1 MGMRKLLIISIFV
14 CLCLSACGAASNSA
28 NPGFTI
34 ITAGTLSPSESI
46 AAPSGPVVLSLS
58 GKIGVTNAADR
69 LDFDMETLER
79 LGVVEFTVDDPFLKR
94 SITYQGVLLRRLL
107 EVARV
112 PQEATTLHTI
122 ALNDYATDV
131 PIEPISAWPVM
142 LATKRDGQRMPVSD
156 KGPIEIVFPYNSF
169 EIDPVAYDPMWV
181 WQLRSIEVR

>member
-1 MGMRKLLIISIFV
+1 MSRLKLLAIGALLLALI
-14 CLCLSACGAASNSA
+14 SACGAVSNNA
-28 NPGFTI
+28 AAGFTT
-34 ITAGTLSPSESI
+34 ITASSIAPNDSI

-58 GKIGVTNAADR
+58 GKIGLTNAAGR
-69 LDFDMETLER
+69 LDLDMDTLEQ
-79 LGVVEFTVDDPFLKR
+79 LGLIEFAVDDPYLKR
-94 SITYQGVLLRRLL
+94 SVTYQGVLLKRLL

-112 PQEATTLHTI
+112 PQDATTLHTL

-131 PIEPISAWPVM
+131 PIEPLKPWPVM

-169 EIDPVAYDPMWV
+169 QIDPTTYDPMWV